1 MSASASVSQPNAL
14 TPWPVYSANIF
25 TSPYEC
31 FSFPF
36 IVSYMPHLITEPNM
50 ISTENDRWGGG
61 GGGGT
66 GNGTCVAFFILMY
79 GVISCSDITIGES
92 SKTLN
97 RRVIII
103 MLR

>member
-1 MSASASVSQPNAL
+1 MTVGG
-14 TPWPVYSANIF
+14 
-25 TSPYEC
+25 
-31 FSFPF
+31 
-36 IVSYMPHLITEPNM
+36 
-50 ISTENDRWGGG
+50 GGG